1 MYFIVFECG
10 IMGFL
15 TSCFTKPRAETARS
29 FCGTALA
36 QNWNSLDT
44 KHGTAQTIH
53 VNSLW
58 ICICQFIGVIL
69 CDYHDFWFQHA
80 IFIFRVRMVLDS
92 ARVTSGLQQMAGR
105 LSHRGEQNPIARWE
119 SAGLI
124 SFERQQHGRP
134 IMPAPGS

>member
-1 MYFIVFECG
+1 MYFLVFECG

-15 TSCFTKPRAETARS
+15 TSCHVPCFTKPRAETARS

-36 QNWNSLDT
+36 QNGNSLDT

-58 ICICQFIGVIL
+58 ICICQLIGVIL
-69 CDYHDFWFQHA
+69 CDYHDFWFRHA
-80 IFIFRVRMVLDS
+80 IFIFRVRMVL
-92 ARVTSGLQQMAGR
+92 GLQQMAGR